1 MYSTKS
7 ITFAKSLRGNKRYK
21 IKPIIEKLTQDGRFE
36 EAYLGLYGYDKEVIP
51 YLDSNLNI
59 NKGVYVANV
68 VTDGPL
74 YKTGIQEGDIITK
87 IDEINLNKMNDLKKY
102 IYSKNPGES
111 VKLDV
116 QRGNKIYEVSIK
128 LGHKI

>member
-1 MYSTKS
+1 M
-7 ITFAKSLRGNKRYK
+7 
-21 IKPIIEKLTQDGRFE
+21 KL
-36 EAYLGLYGYDKEVIP
+36 
-51 YLDSNLNI
+51 SNI

-102 IYSKNPGES
+102 IYSKSPGDS
-111 VKLDV
+111 VKLIV
-116 QRGNKIYEVSIK
+116 QRNNKTYEITVK
-128 LGHKI
+128 LGYKI